1 MIEHTDTQK
10 KQPAE
15 SLENDNTALSAALSV
30 HYIVLVLYALGTF
43 GGAASLLISIVSNA
57 GIGVGQAAILA
68 IAPILFS
75 LHLLA
80 VKGLRGMKLWGYNT
94 SKLLAYLLLLAFP
107 FGTVLGAILL
117 SQLSKFR
124 FTNQGSH

>member
-1 MIEHTDTQK
+1 MTNHT
-10 KQPAE
+10 E
-15 SLENDNTALSAALSV
+15 SVDVKNAALAAALSV
-30 HYIVLVLYALGTF
+30 HYIVLVLYALGIL
-43 GGAASLLISIVSNA
+43 GGMAMIFVAYLTNTRLDVVQTVLLLIV
-57 GIGVGQAAILA
+57 
-68 IAPILFS
+68 PILFS

-80 VKGLRGMKLWGYNT
+80 VKGLKRMKPWGYNA

-124 FTNQGSH
+124 FTNQEKPQ